1 MLLKAIVAIE
11 LTIETIEG
19 NFKLNQHKS
28 DEDHV
33 AIASALS
40 AQSEPSAQAIAQR
53 MVAMRP
59 HLDYQPVSSPTAGNI
74 ATPAPDLAVAAK

>member
-1 MLLKAIVAIE
+1 MTV
-11 LTIETIEG
+11 ETIEG

-33 AIASALS
+33 AIATALA
-40 AQSEPSAQAIAQR
+40 AQDDPSAQAIAQR

-59 HLDYQPVSSPTAGNI
+59 HLDYPERPALHPRSI
-74 ATPAPDLAVAAK
+74 TPHALAVAAK